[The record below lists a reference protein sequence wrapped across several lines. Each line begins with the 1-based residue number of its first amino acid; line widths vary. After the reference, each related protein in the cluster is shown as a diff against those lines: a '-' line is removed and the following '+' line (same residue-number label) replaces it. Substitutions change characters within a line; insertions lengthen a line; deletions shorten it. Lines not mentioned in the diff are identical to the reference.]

1 MGEKKRN
8 SYQVAV
14 SIVKFL
20 VDAYSYNAYSKP
32 MRKLTILRVELFYG
46 LACLGLLLVF
56 AWGLSEA
63 GAQEAQPPDAPQPL
77 GTIAPTPF
85 VPVQHPLIAG
95 DGTLRRIRV
104 PILMYHY
111 ISPLPEDADA
121 YRQDL
126 TITPDV
132 FRGHMQY
139 LHNEGYSTI
148 SMYQLDEA
156 LMQGTPLPPNPI
168 ILTFDDGYIDAYTT
182 VFPILR
188 EFGFIGTFFIITG
201 RADATDPDYV
211 NWQQISE
218 MAAAGMSMESH
229 TKNHADLRGRDY
241 DFLVYE
247 LLGSLESLHAYT
259 GIEPHMFAYPIGH
272 YDGMTLD
279 VVRGLPVWRAV
290 TTQAGMLQT
299 TDNRLEMPRVRVSG
313 DTGVSGLA
321 YLLGGSW
328 LNEN

>member
-1 MGEKKRN
+1 MIN
-8 SYQVAV
+8 L
-14 SIVKFL
+14 SI
-20 VDAYSYNAYSKP
+20 DEDCYNAYSKP
-32 MRKLTILRVELFYG
+32 MRKSMILRVEFFYG
-46 LACLGLLLVF
+46 FACLCLLF
-56 AWGLSEA
+56 GAAWGLSEV
-63 GAQEAQPPDAPQPL
+63 GAQEVQPPDAPQPL

-85 VPVQHPLIAG
+85 EPIQHSIIES

-132 FRGHMQY
+132 FHAHMQY
-139 LHNEGYSTI
+139 LHDEGYSTI

-156 LMQGTPLPPNPI
+156 LKQGTPLPPNPI

-188 EFGFIGTFFIITG
+188 EFGFTGTFFIITG
-201 RADATDPDYV
+201 RADANDPDYV

-229 TKNHADLRGRDY
+229 TKNHADLRGRNY

-247 LLGSLESLHAYT
+247 LLGSIESLQAYT

-279 VVRGLPVWRAV
+279 VVRELPVWRAV